1 MKDRPSKAISLISVL
16 WVDRDIKDW
25 NVLLVVLLC
34 GCKLVGHIDGVLN
47 PLTDPMA
54 QQRSHVVIHNNPYGV
69 AASPST
75 LVNCVLDERVVWRD
89 GGQAFIPLHSKVKL
103 VSCDGNYSCEVK
115 VLEVEKRFVVKFV
128 SRLPLCFILH
138 NSSIVYSEFTSF
150 FISLHA
156 CSILILP

>member
-1 MKDRPSKAISLISVL
+1 MLRDPKDRNTLTLIFVDTSVEVIIR
-16 WVDRDIKDW
+16 WIFY
-25 NVLLVVLLC
+25 VVS
-34 GCKLVGHIDGVLN
+34 N
-47 PLTDPMA
+47 SMT
-54 QQRSHVVIHNNPYGV
+54 QQWSCIIIANHPDCITT
-69 AASPST
+69 SPSAF
-75 LVNCVLDERVVWRD
+75 VDSVLDESVVWRNRSKT
-89 GGQAFIPLHSKVKL
+89 FVPLHTKVKL

>member
-1 MKDRPSKAISLISVL
+1 MKDRPSKAISLVSVL
-16 WVDRDIKDW
+16 WMNGDVKDR
-25 NVLLVVLLC
+25 NMLLVVLLC
-34 GCKLVGHIDGVLN
+34 GRKLVGHVDGVLN
-47 PLTDPMA
+47 PLADPVS
-54 QQRSHVVIHNNPYGV
+54 QQRGHVIVDNNPYCV
-69 AASPST
+69 TTSPST
-75 LVNCVLDERVVWRD
+75 LVNRVLDERVVWRD

-138 NSSIVYSEFTSF
+138 NSSIVYNELTSF